1 MEGAGVE
8 AARPER
14 RLLQQPGERRGR
26 LDVDSFA
33 KQMR

>member
-1 MEGAGVE
+1 ME

-14 RLLQQPGERRGR
+14 RLLQQPGERETGR
-26 LDVDSFA
+26 LEVDSFA